1 MYVYIQIY
9 MYVYICVYTY
19 IYNYI
24 YIWLYMYVHA
34 NSHTWL
40 AYLVWDV
47 FNHSW
52 HAETKIELLERKSMR
67 AGQVCPF
74 LMTSSSKNLPQ

>member
-1 MYVYIQIY
+1 MYV
-9 MYVYICVYTY
+9 
-19 IYNYI
+19 N
-24 YIWLYMYVHA
+24 A

-52 HAETKIELLERKSMR
+52 HAETKIESLERKKVCQ
-67 AGQVCPF
+67 ACPF
-74 LMTSSSKNLPQ
+74 LMTWSSKNLPQ

>member
-1 MYVYIQIY
+1 
-9 MYVYICVYTY
+9 
-19 IYNYI
+19 
-24 YIWLYMYVHA
+24 MYVHA